1 MKAIEIINYVN
12 GTIQVSETSCDKLI
26 AGDTQK
32 EIRRVGITMFP
43 TVNVLKAAAEWG
55 ADMLIPHEPTY
66 NQPMDIFWD
75 NAVTDEK
82 KRIVEESG
90 MVIYRDHDHAHGAE
104 LNLIYEGFIWALGL
118 EGEFLNKGTFAL
130 KDAMTGLEL
139 AKLIEEKLCIPH
151 VRICGTRDYKVQ
163 NIKLCLGGPG
173 SIMGVLKK
181 QENELVIIGET
192 CEWYD
197 CEYVRDCSQMGIN
210 KTMLVLSFP
219 VGSVEPSPITI
230 NLRLLFLSSSIF
242 SLSTFKLY
250 NSAICKAGVITG
262 Q

>member
-1 MKAIEIINYVN
+1 
-12 GTIQVSETSCDKLI
+12 
-26 AGDTQK
+26 
-32 EIRRVGITMFP
+32 
-43 TVNVLKAAAEWG
+43 
-55 ADMLIPHEPTY
+55 
-66 NQPMDIFWD
+66 MDIFWD

-90 MVIYRDHDHAHGAE
+90 MIIYRDHDHAHGAE
-104 LNLIYEGFIWALGL
+104 LDLIYEGFIWALGL

-210 KTMLVLSFP
+210 KTMLVLGRVLSECDGMKLLAKRLKNHFP
-219 VGSVEPSPITI
+219 ELEVRYFESGDVYSYTD
-230 NLRLLFLSSSIF
+230 
-242 SLSTFKLY
+242 
-250 NSAICKAGVITG
+250 
-262 Q
+262 